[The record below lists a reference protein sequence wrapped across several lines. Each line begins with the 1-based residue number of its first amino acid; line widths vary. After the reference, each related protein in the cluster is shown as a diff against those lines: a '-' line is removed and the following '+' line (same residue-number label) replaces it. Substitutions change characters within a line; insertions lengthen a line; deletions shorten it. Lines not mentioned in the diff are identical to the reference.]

1 MTLFRAQ
8 GVGRLAVACL
18 LLLNSAAVRA
28 LPWNMPEGVTEISRE
43 VYGLHMLIF
52 WICVAIGVV
61 VFGVMLYSIVAF
73 RKSRGAVPAQFHEN
87 TTVEIVWTVI
97 PFVILVSMAIPAAGT
112 LIKMERSEGA
122 ELSIKVTGYQWKWH
136 YQYLDEGVGFYSNL
150 DAASNRARQI
160 GADLKPAD
168 VEHYLL
174 NVDHPMV
181 VPTHTKIRLLFTS
194 NDVIHAWWVPEL
206 AMKKDA
212 IPGFVNELWMEI
224 EEPGVYRGQCAEL
237 CGRDHGFMPIV
248 VVAKPKDEFEA
259 WLAEQRDGG
268 GQAQRRDGAREA
280 QSRVAG

>member
-1 MTLFRAQ
+1 
-8 GVGRLAVACL
+8 VACL
-18 LLLNSAAVRA
+18 LLLNSAAVWA

-87 TTVEIVWTVI
+87 TTIEIVWTVI

-194 NDVIHAWWVPEL
+194 NDVIHSWWVPEL

-237 CGRDHGFMPIV
+237 CGRDHGFMPVV

-268 GQAQRRDGAREA
+268 GQARRAGA
-280 QSRVAG
+280 RVAG

>member
-18 LLLNSAAVRA
+18 LLLNSAAVWA

-61 VFGVMLYSIVAF
+61 VFGAMLYSIVAF

-87 TTVEIVWTVI
+87 TTIEIVWTVI

-160 GADLKPAD
+160 GADLEPAD

-174 NVDHPMV
+174 NVDHPLV

-194 NDVIHAWWVPEL
+194 NDVIHSWWVPEL

-212 IPGFVNELWMEI
+212 IPGFVNELWVEI

-237 CGRDHGFMPIV
+237 CGRDHGFMPVV

-268 GQAQRRDGAREA
+268 GQARRAGA
-280 QSRVAG
+280 RVAG

>member
-8 GVGRLAVACL
+8 GVGRLAVAWL
-18 LLLNSAAVRA
+18 LLLNSAAVWA

-87 TTVEIVWTVI
+87 TTIEIIWTII

-122 ELSIKVTGYQWKWH
+122 EISIKVTGYQWKWH

-150 DAASNRARQI
+150 DAASNRARQL
-160 GADLKPAD
+160 GGDLKPAD

-174 NVDHPMV
+174 NVDNPMV

-237 CGRDHGFMPIV
+237 CGRDHGFMPVV
-248 VVAKPKDEFEA
+248 VVAKPKEAFEA
-259 WLAEQRDGG
+259 WLAEQRDGAE
-268 GQAQRRDGAREA
+268 QARRDGARGA
-280 QSRVAG
+280 